1 MDDLISRQAAVETV
15 RKAKDKSEA
24 HRLLVQIPS
33 AQPDLNE
40 WCTDCKEYDKERNCC
55 PRWNRVIRQTVEDMK
70 AAQPGWIPCD
80 KGEPD
85 EDMECWVT
93 AKTTDALYRGNFT
106 KRYGERR
113 DKGFITS
120 GGFMWWNTALAWMP
134 IYEPEP
140 YRPEPGTLQG
150 GR

>member
-1 MDDLISRQAAVETV
+1 MT
-15 RKAKDKSEA
+15 AKFAENG
-24 HRLLVQIPS
+24 Q
-33 AQPDLNE
+33 
-40 WCTDCKEYDKERNCC
+40 KERIN
-55 PRWNRVIRQTVEDMK
+55 VIKNLSTYRKESNAELEK
-70 AAQPGWIPCD
+70 AFELGKAEANKWIPCD

-85 EDMECWVT
+85 EDTECWVT
-93 AKTTDALYRGNFT
+93 VKTTDALYRGNFT

-140 YRPEPGTLQG
+140 YRPEGDDKHEG
-150 GR
+150 

>member
-1 MDDLISRQAAVETV
+1 MIRRDCVHYHCEHDMGASIDCCTLRGLGNCPCSNDCNDYANKNEIYLLGLEVFKK
-15 RKAKDKSEA
+15 RKEAKAELK
-24 HRLLVQIPS
+24 
-33 AQPDLNE
+33 
-40 WCTDCKEYDKERNCC
+40 DCYEPEQR
-55 PRWNRVIRQTVEDMK
+55 
-70 AAQPGWIPCD
+70 WIPCD

-93 AKTTDALYRGNFT
+93 VKATDALYRGNFT

-120 GGFMWWNTALAWMP
+120 GGFMWWNTVLAWMP

-140 YRPEPGTLQG
+140 YREEEQNG
-150 GR
+150 